1 MELVNCSPKEHP
13 GCCIWTDSVYP
24 PPPIDKWFPA
34 NNKRQTVQTIKQ
46 GTENDS
52 ISNWSQLSES
62 IYWFWE
68 WKLNTGAPTWD
79 VKIIA
84 GRCRTLDSCLLHG
97 GSFVRE
103 TGEIVA
109 NDSLLFHLLKG
120 LFLVL
125 ILHRQKD
132 GSIITCYING
142 SEIRPWRTVNTSD
155 VLLSFTGWRADSE
168 AETVNLDSTCQ
179 NCATA
184 T

>member
-1 MELVNCSPKEHP
+1 MNRFCL
-13 GCCIWTDSVYP
+13 
-24 PPPIDKWFPA
+24 PPIDKWFPA

-52 ISNWSQLSES
+52 ISNRSQLSES

-84 GRCRTLDSCLLHG
+84 GRCRTPDSYLLHG

-103 TGEIVA
+103 TGKIVE
-109 NDSLLFHLLKG
+109 NDSLLFHLLKW

-142 SEIRPWRTVNTSD
+142 SEIRPWRTVNTTRP
-155 VLLSFTGWRADSE
+155 LEFYWMTGGQWGRDSE
-168 AETVNLDSTCQ
+168 LRLHMSKLCNSNVKPHFTTQ
-179 NCATA
+179 FW
-184 T
+184 